1 MLRVLKLY
9 FVEIALGECLEH
21 GEERKKSS
29 GLLLKPC
36 FGR

>member
-1 MLRVLKLY
+1 MLRVLKLL
-9 FVEIALGECLEH
+9 FVELALDECLQC
-21 GEERKKSS
+21 GEEREKSS